1 MAIGFGNEV
10 YNAVERNQE
19 TKRTYLS
26 ESVTKMDEETILW
39 RNGIYAKKGIMMDT
53 ELIVDIYERGR
64 KHQESKIR
72 KMKIALWILG
82 ASMFTMAN
90 ILLFLLI

>member
-1 MAIGFGNEV
+1 MNKV
-10 YNAVERNQE
+10 VERDQE
-19 TKRTYLS
+19 TKRTYPD
-26 ESVTKMDEETILW
+26 ETVTRMDENTIIW
-39 RNGIYAKKGIMMDT
+39 RNGIYEKKAIMMDS
-53 ELIVDIYERGR
+53 ELVVDIYENGR
-64 KHQESKIR
+64 KHQESKIQ